1 MYGREKSDSAVVAK
15 KPANKAGKPAA
26 EWAEP
31 RAGTEG
37 NASQN
42 HMCRAQNRGSV
53 SQGLDRVRQL
63 ARQHKKMRFTT
74 LLHHVTVERLSA
86 AFYALKR
93 KAAPGVDGMTWQ
105 SYEAGLERNLRDLHR
120 RVHTG
125 SYRALPVLRRYIP
138 KGDGGLRPL
147 GIAALEDKL
156 VQSVM
161 VDVLNAIYEE
171 DFLGFSYGFRPGRN
185 QHDALDALAA
195 AIQWRPVNFTGETF
209 LQTEPPIDPS
219 SLTRWRKCLGEA
231 GVEEL
236 LAETIEAAKR
246 AGVIKAS
253 SAKRVIVDTTVMQKA
268 IAHPTDSRL
277 LERCREHL
285 VKAAARHGVK
295 LRQNYNREAP
305 HLVRQI
311 GRYAHAKQYKRMKKA
326 LRTLRS
332 RVGRVMRDVERQ
344 LDSVADTGRIALQEL
359 IGRTRRVLSQKQKD
373 KNKLYALHAPE
384 VECLAKGKART
395 PYEFGVKVSIT
406 TTHKEGLVVGMR
418 SMPGNPYDGHTLAE
432 ALEQAAILSDV
443 KPEVAI
449 VDRGYKGVAVEG
461 VKIYH
466 PGLRRG
472 ITRRL
477 RAMIRRRSAIEPAI
491 GHMKTDG
498 KLDRNWL
505 KGALGDAIH
514 AVLCGAGHNLR
525 MILRKLRIFC
535 ALVLFALLSRST
547 SVVFEA

>member
-1 MYGREKSDSAVVAK
+1 MGPKTPV
-15 KPANKAGKPAA
+15 
-26 EWAEP
+26 
-31 RAGTEG
+31 TEG
-37 NASQN
+37 DFFRQPLREQINLKHPLVRLADLINWDRLGVAMSE
-42 HMCRAQNRGSV
+42 SFV
-53 SQGLDRVRQL
+53 SRKGRP
-63 ARQHKKMRFTT
+63 ATSP
-74 LLHHVTVERLSA
+74 RLI
-86 AFYALKR
+86 
-93 KAAPGVDGMTWQ
+93 
-105 SYEAGLERNLRDLHR
+105 AGLLYLQHAFDL
-120 RVHTG
+120 
-125 SYRALPVLRRYIP
+125 S
-138 KGDGGLRPL
+138 D
-147 GIAALEDKL
+147 
-156 VQSVM
+156 
-161 VDVLNAIYEE
+161 EE
-171 DFLGFSYGFRPGRN
+171 VVW
-185 QHDALDALAA
+185 
-195 AIQWRPVNFTGETF
+195 QWVENPYWQVFTGETY

-219 SLTRWRKCLGEA
+219 SLTRWRKWLGKA

-246 AGVIKAS
+246 GGVIKAAS
-253 SAKRVIVDTTVMQKA
+253 VKRVIVDTTVMQKA
-268 IAHPTDSRL
+268 VARPTDSRL

-285 VKAAARHGVK
+285 VKAAARHGLK

-305 HLVRQI
+305 RLERQI
-311 GRYAHAKQYKRMKKA
+311 GRYAHAKQYKRMKKV
-326 LRTLRS
+326 LCTLRS

-344 LDSVADTGRIALQEL
+344 IDSVSEGSRVSLEEL
-359 IGRTRRVLSQKQKD
+359 VGRTKRILLQRPKD

-432 ALEQAAILSDV
+432 ALEQAAILSDIT
-443 KPEVAI
+443 PEIAV
-449 VDRGYKGVAVEG
+449 VDRGYKGVDIEG

-472 ITRRL
+472 ITRGL

-505 KGALGDAIH
+505 KGTLGDAMH

-525 MILRKLRIFC
+525 MILRTLRFFC
-535 ALVLFALLSRST
+535 ALVLVALFA
-547 SVVFEA
+547 SVDQTTPVV